1 MSSIFFCISYYSGT
15 LDILNYV
22 DKDNYI
28 IYDKSVEGLKF
39 YDKNI
44 VRSKNVGYN
53 IDSYF
58 SYIIDNYDNLP
69 EIIIFCKNNIYPRHI
84 SQDFFKNSIKKNTFT
99 PLHDIDNFKNINF
112 PVSFITND
120 NSYLELNNSWYANNY
135 ISKYFNNYN
144 SFYNYI
150 FENTITP
157 LYLNFSPGANYIV
170 PKNNILNRSKLFYI
184 NLKFLI
190 SHSQFSC
197 ESHFVERSLIVIWNT
212 NVKESENMK
221 KLITDDSLCL
231 TNKNLKFILKL
242 KKIYNRLIIII
253 LRFFNKLYSS

>member
-1 MSSIFFCISYYSGT
+1 MSTIFFCISYYTGT

-28 IYDKSVEGLKF
+28 IYDKSIEGLKI

-44 VRSKNVGYN
+44 IRTLNVGYN
-53 IDSYF
+53 IESYF

-69 EIIIFCKNNIYPRHI
+69 EIIFFCKNNIYPRHI
-84 SQDFFKNSIKKNTFT
+84 CQDFFKKSVKKNTFT
-99 PLHDIDNFKNINF
+99 PLHDISKFKNINF
-112 PVSFITND
+112 PVSFISND
-120 NSYLELNNSWYANNY
+120 NSYLELNNSWYTNKY

-170 PKNNILNRSKLFYI
+170 PKNNILSRSKLFYI

-197 ESHFVERSLIVIWNT
+197 ESHFVERSLIAIWNS
-212 NVKESENMK
+212 NIKESKNMK
-221 KLITDDSLCL
+221 KLITDDSLWIL
-231 TNKNLKFILKL
+231 NNNFKITLKL
-242 KKIYNRLIIII
+242 KKLYNRLIIII
-253 LRFFNKLYSS
+253 LSFFNKLYSN